1 MFLESILLAIFEL
14 LNGNKASLQVIYNH
28 LAFCSSIIILLL
40 VIGPVFNKIELI
52 FLRPFY
58 HWQFSP
64 NKATTDFYYAT
75 ETDNTL
81 FNNIMLISVLIG
93 IHYSVQGR
101 TSGYHLCRNAH
112 RTLVCHQEFLPR
124 KQFFIMNV
132 CFKTT
137 ILIFF
142 VNWFINI
149 FFYINFRISTIDRRI
164 IWSNAIFS
172 PFFE

>member
-112 RTLVCHQEFLPR
+112 RTLVCHQEFFASQAILYHECLF
-124 KQFFIMNV
+124 QNNHLDFF
-132 CFKTT
+132 CK
-137 ILIFF
+137 LIYKY
-142 VNWFINI
+142 I
-149 FFYINFRISTIDRRI
+149 FLYKLSDFDD
-164 IWSNAIFS
+164 WSPYNLIQCHF
-172 PFFE
+172 